1 MRRETGSDDVTIRA
15 AAPEDVPATA
25 GVFGAAFEDYRRG
38 FGVDATTLASLW
50 TESLAARVGSTKVA
64 VLPDGRVAGFVVTVK
79 PGTKEH
85 FRSPRRDRA
94 RSPSWRRVLGVRGF
108 WRLPAL
114 FAPMGM
120 AYARRSQAKD
130 ELYVSLIGVDPAY
143 QGRGIGQ
150 ALLRAAE
157 AEAREVGAGAVLLH
171 TAASNTRARGAY
183 ARAGYALVCTVRA
196 PWAGPAGIPAYV
208 ALRKPL
214 RADPTPLLDALSD
227 SMT

>member
-1 MRRETGSDDVTIRA
+1 MRHETGSESVAIRVAVPDDI
-15 AAPEDVPATA
+15 PATA
-25 GVFGAAFEDYRRG
+25 RVFGAAFESYRRG
-38 FGVDATTLASLW
+38 FGVDATTLATLW
-50 TESLAARVGSTKVA
+50 TESLAARIGSTKVA
-64 VLPDGRVAGFVVTVK
+64 VLPDGQVAGFVVTVK

-85 FRSPRRDRA
+85 YRSPRQGRVQ
-94 RSPSWRRVLGVRGF
+94 SPSWRRALGIRGL

-120 AYARRSQAKD
+120 AYARRGQAKD

-150 ALLRAAE
+150 ALLGAAE
-157 AEAREVGAGAVLLH
+157 AEARAVGAGAVLLH

-196 PWAGPAGIPAYV
+196 PWVGPAGIRAYV

-214 RADPTPLLDALSD
+214 RPDPTPLLDALFGSK
-227 SMT
+227 S

>member
-1 MRRETGSDDVTIRA
+1 MTGAPGSECVTIRA
-15 AAPEDVPATA
+15 AAPEDVTATA
-25 GVFGAAFEDYRRG
+25 RVFGAAFKDYRRG
-38 FGVDATTLASLW
+38 FGVDATTLAELW
-50 TESLAARVGSTKVA
+50 TESLAARVGSMKVA
-64 VLPDGRVAGFVVTVK
+64 VLLDGQVAGFVVIVK
-79 PGTKEH
+79 PGAKEH
-85 FRSPRRDRA
+85 YRSPRQDRR
-94 RSPSWRRVLGVRGF
+94 RSPSWRRVLGVRGL

-120 AYARRSQAKD
+120 AYARRRQAKD

-157 AEAREVGAGAVLLH
+157 AEARETGAAAVLLH

-196 PWAGPAGIPAYV
+196 PWVGPAGIPAYV

-214 RADPTPLLDALSD
+214 RPDPTPLLEALLAPKS
-227 SMT
+227 